1 MWFGSSDIL
10 FSSEMKIALYL
21 WIKWVVY
28 ISVVFIK
35 NKWEKEREEKY
46 LDRVLLLWLENEFS

>member
-21 WIKWVVY
+21 WMKWVVY